1 MEINPENEQT
11 KLCTRLVYSP
21 FFCHIDLMANDVRL
35 SQRIIRKIMFS
46 NGRLA
51 QDTGFI

>member
-1 MEINPENEQT
+1 MNKQSYVLELFI
-11 KLCTRLVYSP
+11 LL
-21 FFCHIDLMANDVRL
+21 FFCDIDLMANDVRL
-35 SQRIIRKIMFS
+35 SQRTIRKIMFC